1 MSAEDW
7 LAVRRAVA
15 AGQPLEAAA
24 LAAGVSERTLQRL
37 RPKVG
42 SMMHRPHVRSPL
54 RLSVQEREELS
65 RGLLAGDS
73 LRAIARRLGRAA
85 STLSREVARTGGRKR
100 YRAWRGEQGAMRRA
114 RRPKRSKLQAC
125 PRLRQ
130 EVVRRLEECWS
141 PQQIAASLQRD
152 FPHRPEL
159 HVSHETLY
167 RSLYVQTR
175 GALRKQLTACLR
187 TGRPRRQPQGRTDL
201 RGQLPDKVMLSAR
214 PPEAED
220 RAVPGHWEGDLI
232 LGKQGKSAVGTLVER
247 HSRYVMLLH
256 LPQGRTAGHVRDAL
270 TQKIGQLPQALRRS
284 LTWDQGKEMAEH
296 VRFTLDTAVQV
307 YFCDPHS
314 PWQRGSNENTNGL
327 LRQYLPKGMDLS
339 GVCAQQ
345 LDAIAAQL
353 NSRPRQTL
361 DWHTPAEV
369 LARAVA
375 LTG

>member
-7 LAVRRAVA
+7 LAVRRSVA
-15 AGQPLEAAA
+15 AGQTLEGAAR
-24 LAAGVSERTLQRL
+24 AAGVSERTLQRL
-37 RPKVG
+37 RPGAG
-42 SMMHRPHVRSPL
+42 SMMQRAHVRSAL
-54 RLSVQEREELS
+54 RLSVQEREEIS
-65 RGLLAGDS
+65 RGLRAGDS

-100 YRAWRGEQGAMRRA
+100 YRAWRGERGATHRA
-114 RRPKRSKLQAC
+114 RRPKHTKLQEY

-130 EVVRRLEECWS
+130 EVERRLEECWS
-141 PQQIAASLQRD
+141 PQQVAASLKRD
-152 FPHRPEL
+152 FPHCPEL

-175 GALRKQLTACLR
+175 GALRKELTACLR
-187 TGRPRRQPQGRTDL
+187 TGRTQRRPQGRTDL
-201 RGQLPDKVMLSAR
+201 RGQLPDKLMLSAR
-214 PPEAED
+214 PPEVED

-256 LPQGRTAGHVRDAL
+256 LPEGRTAGHVRQAL
-270 TQKIGQLPQALRRS
+270 THKIGQLPDALRRS
-284 LTWDQGKEMAEH
+284 LTWDQGKEMSEH

-327 LRQYLPKGMDLS
+327 LRQYMPKGMDLS
-339 GVCAQQ
+339 HLCAQQ

-361 DWHTPAEV
+361 DWHTPPRYSPEP
-369 LARAVA
+369 LR
-375 LTG
+375 